1 MPFQVK
7 FQLAYGGGLPQLPG
21 LAGQVAACTLV
32 FGAGPL
38 AFARVL
44 EELAGLPTS
53 ASKQRAGV
61 TTQKFWTREN
71 KLAAN
76 LDFMWTTTAAAAA
89 ATAATTTLLPL
100 LLPLPLQ
107 PLLVLLLLLLLLQLL
122 CHRYCYCYCC
132 CRLLLLLLSLL
143 LLG

>member
-32 FGAGPL
+32 FGVGPL

-71 KLAAN
+71 KLSAN
-76 LDFMWTTTAAAAA
+76 LDFMWTTTAAAA

-122 CHRYCYCYCC
+122 CHRYCYCC

>member
-44 EELAGLPTS
+44 GAGGFTHLRLEAEGGRHDT
-53 ASKQRAGV
+53 KV
-61 TTQKFWTREN
+61 
-71 KLAAN
+71 
-76 LDFMWTTTAAAAA
+76 LD
-89 ATAATTTLLPL
+89 
-100 LLPLPLQ
+100 
-107 PLLVLLLLLLLLQLL
+107 
-122 CHRYCYCYCC
+122 
-132 CRLLLLLLSLL
+132 S
-143 LLG
+143 GE

>member
-32 FGAGPL
+32 FGVGPL

-71 KLAAN
+71 KLSAN
-76 LDFMWTTTAAAAA
+76 LDFMWTTTAAA

>member
-32 FGAGPL
+32 FGVGPL

-89 ATAATTTLLPL
+89 TAATTTLLPL

-132 CRLLLLLLSLL
+132 CRLLLLLSLL